1 MSTWL
6 AIDFGTSNSLVAG
19 ATADGVFSPL
29 PIDPSA
35 PDQTIMKSVLY
46 SLRRNDWSVGAE
58 AISLYYEAGAEGR
71 VLKSLKKFLPDP
83 SFQGTQIHG
92 QFYSLEDL
100 LGRLLKTMR
109 ERAEKERSE
118 TLTKV
123 VLGHPA
129 LFAPTEEAHQ
139 RALDRLE
146 KSARIAGFE
155 EIRFCPEPV
164 AAAYN
169 FAKSLAQEKIVLV
182 ADFGGGTSDFTII
195 RLRPNGFE
203 AKDVLSLGG
212 VSLAGDAFDGAIMEH
227 SVAPFFGSKIEF
239 RMPMGSN
246 TLHLPKALVRKLCSP
261 ADLLLLGKKEYIE
274 FFRNL
279 QQWSVDKEASQ
290 AIERLEL
297 LIEER
302 QGYQLFESI
311 ESGKK
316 MLSSKDYGN
325 VHYQYPSIDLD
336 ITFDRG
342 QFDHFSGKTID
353 AILQSLDETVKASG
367 LSYPQIDL
375 VCCTGGT
382 ARIPALHSGLAA
394 RLGEEKLEHH
404 LPFHAVVN
412 GLSERAFLYAK
423 GVLS

>member
-1 MSTWL
+1 MTMDTWL

-19 ATADGVFSPL
+19 ADAHGVFAPIA
-29 PIDPSA
+29 IDPYA

-46 SLRRNDWSVGAE
+46 SLRRNEWTVGAD

-92 QFYSLEDL
+92 QYYSLEDL
-100 LGRLLKTMR
+100 LARLLRAMK
-109 ERAEKERSE
+109 ERAEAARGH

-123 VLGHPA
+123 ILGHPA
-129 LFAPTEEAHQ
+129 LFAPSPEDHR
-139 RALDRLE
+139 RALMRLE
-146 KSARIAGFE
+146 KSAQIAGFTMIE
-155 EIRFCPEPV
+155 FCPEPV

-169 FAKSLAQEKIVLV
+169 FASTLTEEKIAMV

-195 RLRPNGFE
+195 RLKPSGFTE
-203 AKDVLSLGG
+203 GDVLSLGG
-212 VSLAGDAFDGAIMEH
+212 VSLAGDAFDGSIMEH
-227 SVAPFFGSKIEF
+227 AVAPYFGSKIEF

-261 ADLLLLGKKEYIE
+261 ADLMMLGKKEYIE

-279 QQWSVDKEASQ
+279 QQWSLDRETAQ
-290 AIERLEL
+290 AIERLEM

-302 QGYQLFESI
+302 QGYHLFESI
-311 ESGKK
+311 EDGKK
-316 MLSSKDYGN
+316 MLSAKDYGH
-325 VHYQYPSIDLD
+325 VRYQYPTIDLD
-336 ITFDRG
+336 LTFKRADFDR
-342 QFDHFSGKTID
+342 FSAKIID
-353 AILQSLDETVKASG
+353 AILGSLDETLRSSG
-367 LSYPQIDL
+367 LAYSDIGI

-382 ARIPALHSGLAA
+382 ARIPALHAGLAR
-394 RLGEEKLEHH
+394 RLGAEKLEHH

-412 GLSERAFLYAK
+412 GLAKRAHTL
-423 GVLS
+423 LRE